1 MTAVLFVC
9 CHFFITCEVMLS
21 TQDIYLC
28 FTFPYLGFTVISE
41 LLDNEKAIPFQDC
54 SDSIR
59 RGTLNASAPCMFSR
73 ESKEYQEHY
82 EHSMS
87 QERTSISR
95 VRRGRSTFL

>member
-21 TQDIYLC
+21 MQDIYLC
-28 FTFPYLGFTVISE
+28 FTFPYVGFTVISE

-54 SDSIR
+54 TDSIR
-59 RGTLNASAPCMFSR
+59 RTLNALAPCMFSR

-87 QERTSISR
+87 QERACISR
-95 VRRGRSTFL
+95 VRIGRSTLL